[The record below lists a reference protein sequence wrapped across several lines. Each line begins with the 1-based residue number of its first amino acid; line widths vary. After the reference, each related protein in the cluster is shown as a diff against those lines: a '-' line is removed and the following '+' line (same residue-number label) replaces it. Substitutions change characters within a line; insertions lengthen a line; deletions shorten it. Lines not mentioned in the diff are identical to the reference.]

1 MHEPIYTIEDE
12 DTLLV
17 GFDRRVSVL
26 EQRRAL
32 LWFGPRVLH
41 GRIPRELPEVNE
53 WGPEHQPAKTI
64 VYQNKYETYLRIIF
78 FVSI

>member
-1 MHEPIYTIEDE
+1 MIEQA
-12 DTLLV
+12 LLV

-32 LWFGPRVLH
+32 LWFRPRVLH

-53 WGPEHQPAKTI
+53 WGPEHQPEKKRD
-64 VYQNKYETYLRIIF
+64 KYHQYKHATEF
-78 FVSI
+78 SI